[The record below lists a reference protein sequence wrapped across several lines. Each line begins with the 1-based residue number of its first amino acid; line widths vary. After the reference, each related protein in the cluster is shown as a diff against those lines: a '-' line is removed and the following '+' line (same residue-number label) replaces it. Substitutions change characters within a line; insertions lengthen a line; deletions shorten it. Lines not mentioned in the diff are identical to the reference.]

1 MNTRPHPINQDLTLA
16 TIEQKLAALFRS
28 SIEIGGLMEQIKN
41 HKLFSPLYP
50 SFKDYVETRWGLDQE
65 QITEVV
71 NVKAVIEDLKDN
83 LPSLAFPTSPDQIRE
98 YYGLTREQR
107 IELANKVAGLRSE
120 KMTRELIHQCRL
132 ELFPQTEDYDYKPQ
146 TKG

>member
-1 MNTRPHPINQDLTLA
+1 
-16 TIEQKLAALFRS
+16 
-28 SIEIGGLMEQIKN
+28 MEQIKN
-41 HKLFSPLYP
+41 QKLFFPLYP

-71 NVKAVIEDLKDN
+71 NVKAVIEDLKGS
-83 LPSLAFPTSPDQIRE
+83 LPGLALPTSPDQIRE

-107 IELANKVAGLRSE
+107 IELAKRVAGLRSE
-120 KMTRELIHQCRL
+120 KMTRDIIHQCRL

-146 TKG
+146 T